1 LFFSLAA
8 EGIFLVIKIRPNVYI
23 YRFPNFNYMLNLIKQ
38 FPNHIQEAIGIFEA
52 TTFTEKQDIQNIV
65 ITGLGGSGI
74 GGTIAAELCSDQIKV
89 PVLVNKGYHLPAF
102 VGPNTLVLVCSYSG
116 NTEETLLA
124 LNQALESKA
133 QISAITSGGILE
145 ELAARHNFD
154 HVVIPGGN
162 PPRSM
167 LAYSL
172 SILLLVLEKYNFVN
186 LYAKNNLLAASLL
199 LQNEVDSIALNA
211 KELAAKTKNNVPV
224 TYATSGFA
232 GVATR
237 WRQQFNENAK
247 LPGWDAE
254 VPEMN
259 HNELVGWAGGNNSFV
274 VYFLR
279 STDDFYRNQKRVEI
293 SSEIIQKHV
302 AQVYDIWTQGV
313 SKIEQAFYLIHL
325 GDWISYYLS
334 EERKVDIFDID
345 VIDHLKSELSKI

>member
-1 LFFSLAA
+1 M
-8 EGIFLVIKIRPNVYI
+8 Y
-23 YRFPNFNYMLNLIKQ
+23 NLIKG
-38 FPNHIQEAIGIFEA
+38 FPQHIKEAINIFEA
-52 TTFTEKQDIQNIV
+52 ASFTEKKNIQNIV

-74 GGTIAAELCSDQIKV
+74 GGTIAAELCSASIKV
-89 PVLVNKGYHLPAF
+89 PIIVNKGYHLPAF
-102 VGPNTLVLVCSYSG
+102 VGPNTLVLVNSYSG

-124 LNQALESKA
+124 LNQAIESNA
-133 QISAITSGGILE
+133 QISAITSGGILLDKAKE
-145 ELAARHNFD
+145 HNFD
-154 HVVIPGGN
+154 YVIVPGGN

-172 SILLLVLEKYNFVN
+172 SILLLVLEEYKFVN
-186 LYAKNNLLAASLL
+186 LNAKNSLLSASLL
-199 LQNEVDSIALNA
+199 LENELDSIVLNA
-211 KELAAKTKNNVPV
+211 KELATKTKNNAPV
-224 TYATSGFA
+224 TYAASGFA

-259 HNELVGWAGGNNSFV
+259 HNELVGWAGGNDSFV

-279 STDDFYRNQKRVEI
+279 STDDFYRNQKRIEI
-293 SSEIIQKHV
+293 SSEIVKKHV
-302 AQVYDIWTQGV
+302 AQVYDIWTQGQ
-313 SKIEQAFYLIHL
+313 SKIEQVFYLIHL

>member
-1 LFFSLAA
+1 
-8 EGIFLVIKIRPNVYI
+8 
-23 YRFPNFNYMLNLIKQ
+23 MLNLIKQ